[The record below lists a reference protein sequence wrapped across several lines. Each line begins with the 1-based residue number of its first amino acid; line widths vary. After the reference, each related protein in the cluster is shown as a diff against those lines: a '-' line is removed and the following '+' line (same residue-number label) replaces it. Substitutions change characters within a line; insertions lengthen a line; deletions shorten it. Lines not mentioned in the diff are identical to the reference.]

1 MSTTEPALTDRL
13 DRAREEANRALS
25 RADVADIVAEVIDN
39 MKGDLS
45 ATDIQVYQELDSLSK
60 YIQSARSEI
69 AAIRPD
75 KIRDDFIPEAT
86 DELDA
91 VIGATE
97 DATSR
102 ILDATELIQTA
113 AEALD
118 DPHKSELIDHV
129 TKIFEASN
137 FQDITGQRITRVVKT
152 LQHIETKIGALVG
165 LLGEEVATAR
175 QESGEP
181 PAAETAPNEENLL
194 NGPQMESEAISQDEI
209 DKLLASFD

>member
-1 MSTTEPALTDRL
+1 M
-13 DRAREEANRALS
+13 
-25 RADVADIVAEVIDN
+25 
-39 MKGDLS
+39 
-45 ATDIQVYQELDSLSK
+45 
-60 YIQSARSEI
+60 
-69 AAIRPD
+69 
-75 KIRDDFIPEAT
+75 
-86 DELDA
+86 
-91 VIGATE
+91 IGATE
-97 DATSR
+97 EATSR
-102 ILDATELIQTA
+102 ILDATEQIQTA

-181 PAAETAPNEENLL
+181 PVADTAPNEENLL